1 MTVNGN
7 LFVESPGYAIK
18 TFFLKSIIVAKLR
31 VISNLNITRP
41 SMKFLDRTY

>member
-31 VISNLNITRP
+31 VTSNLNINITWARVNQN
-41 SMKFLDRTY
+41 